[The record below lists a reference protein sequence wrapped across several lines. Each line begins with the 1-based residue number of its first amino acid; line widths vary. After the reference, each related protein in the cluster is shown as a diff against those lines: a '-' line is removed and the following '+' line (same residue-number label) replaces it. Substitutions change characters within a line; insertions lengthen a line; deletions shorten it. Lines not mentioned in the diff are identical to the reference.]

1 MRSGVIPFLT
11 RRLLLVPLMVFAVI
25 AMTYALTHHAPGDA
39 VRIIAGSRD
48 IDPERAALIREA
60 YGLEGNYL
68 ERFGNYVW
76 GLVSR
81 GDLGPSYFYRSPQ
94 RSVQELLGER
104 IGVSAQI
111 NVIVLLLTFGLGIPL
126 GIYAAL
132 KVGRWQDPAII
143 AFFKI
148 FDAIPSPILVVVLVY
163 FFVETLAPL
172 FNFFGANVPVVW
184 TPGDPASFIVPVL
197 ALTLPVWGGLARFVR
212 ASMLTTIQEDYVRT
226 ARAKGL
232 SERRIIY
239 GHEFRN
245 AMLPLATSVGFAI
258 VGIVGGAIIVE
269 TRYGVPGVGA
279 FIFESINQRDFN
291 VVLGFTI
298 LTAALLIVANALIDV
313 AYVFID
319 PRITYEERHT

>member
-1 MRSGVIPFLT
+1 M
-11 RRLLLVPLMVFAVI
+11 LVPLMVLAVI

-39 VRIIAGSRD
+39 VRIIAGSRE
-48 IDPERAALIREA
+48 IDPERADLIREA
-60 YGLEGNYL
+60 YGLKGNYF

-94 RSVQELLGER
+94 RSVQELLSER

-111 NVIVLLLTFGLGIPL
+111 NVIVLILSFGLGIPL
-126 GIYAAL
+126 GIMAAL
-132 KVGRWQDPAII
+132 KAGTWWDPATIG
-143 AFFKI
+143 FFKI
-148 FDAIPSPILVVVLVY
+148 FDAIPSPILVVVLVW
-163 FFVETLAPL
+163 FFVEALGP
-172 FNFFGANVPVVW
+172 FFRFLGFNVPVVW
-184 TPGDPASFIVPVL
+184 TPGDPASLIVPVL

-212 ASMLTTIQEDYVRT
+212 ASMLTTISEDYVRT

-232 SERRIIY
+232 SERRIIV

-245 AMLPLATSVGFAI
+245 AMLPLATNIGFSI
-258 VGIVGGAIIVE
+258 VAIVGGAIIVE

-319 PRITYEERHT
+319 PRITYEERHI

>member
-1 MRSGVIPFLT
+1 MRSGIIPFLT
-11 RRLLLVPLMVFAVI
+11 RRLLLVPIMVFAVM
-25 AMTYALTHHAPGDA
+25 AMSYAFTHHAPGDA

-48 IDPERAALIREA
+48 IDPDRAELIRDA
-60 YGLEGNYL
+60 YGLNGNYF

-76 GLVSR
+76 GIVSR

-104 IGVSAQI
+104 IGVSIQI
-111 NVIVLLLTFGLGIPL
+111 NVIVLFLTFGLGIPL

-132 KVGRWQDPAII
+132 KAGKWQDPAVI

-148 FDAIPSPILVVVLVY
+148 FDSIPSPIMVVVLVF
-163 FFVETLAPL
+163 FFVETLGPFFRL
-172 FNFFGANVPVVW
+172 FGFNVPVVW

-197 ALTLPVWGGLARFVR
+197 ALTLPVWGGMARFVR
-212 ASMLTTIQEDYVRT
+212 ASMLTTIHEDFVRT

-232 SERRIIY
+232 SERRIIIA
-239 GHEFRN
+239 HEFRN

-258 VGIVGGAIIVE
+258 IGIVGGSIIVE

-279 FIFESINQRDFN
+279 FIFQSINQRDFN

-298 LTAALLIVANALIDV
+298 LTATLLIIANALIDV

-319 PRITYEERHT
+319 PRITYAERHT

>member
-1 MRSGVIPFLT
+1 MRSGVLPFLV
-11 RRLLLVPLMVFAVI
+11 RRLMLVPVMVFLVM

-39 VRIIAGSRD
+39 VRIIAGARE
-48 IDPERAALIREA
+48 IEPERAELIRET
-60 YGLEGNYL
+60 YGLKGNYV

-104 IGVSAQI
+104 IEVSLQI

-132 KVGRWQDPAII
+132 RVGRWQDPAVI
-143 AFFKI
+143 AFFKV
-148 FDAIPSPILVVVLVY
+148 FDSIPSPIMVVVLVY
-163 FFVETLAPL
+163 FFVETLGPVL
-172 FNFFGANVPVVW
+172 RFFGFNVPVVW

-232 SERRIIY
+232 SERRIIW

-245 AMLPLATSVGFAI
+245 AMLPLATSIGFAI
-258 VGIVGGAIIVE
+258 IGIVGGSIIVE
-269 TRYGVPGVGA
+269 TRYAVPGVGQ
-279 FIFESINQRDFN
+279 FIFQSINQRDFN

-298 LTAALLIVANALIDV
+298 LTATLIIIANALIDV

-319 PRITYEERHT
+319 PRITYTERRT

>member
-11 RRLLLVPLMVFAVI
+11 RRLLLVPVMVFAVV

-39 VRIIAGSRD
+39 VRIIAGARD
-48 IDPERAALIREA
+48 IDPDRAQLIREA
-60 YGLEGNYL
+60 YGLEGNYF

-76 GLVSR
+76 GIVSR

-111 NVIVLLLTFGLGIPL
+111 NLIVLLLTFGLGIPL

-148 FDAIPSPILVVVLVY
+148 FDAIPSPILVVVLVF
-163 FFVETLAPL
+163 FFVETLAPVS
-172 FNFFGANVPVVW
+172 NFFGFNVPVVW

-197 ALTLPVWGGLARFVR
+197 SLTLPVWGGMARFVR
-212 ASMLTTIQEDYVRT
+212 ASMLTTTQEDYVRT

-232 SERRIIY
+232 SERRIVW

-245 AMLPLATSVGFAI
+245 AMLPLATTIGFAI
-258 VGIVGGAIIVE
+258 IGIVGGSIIVE
-269 TRYGVPGVGA
+269 TRYGVPGVGQ

-298 LTAALLIVANALIDV
+298 LTATLLIVANALIDV
-313 AYVFID
+313 LYVFID
-319 PRITYEERHT
+319 PRITYEERRV

>member
-1 MRSGVIPFLT
+1 MRSGVLPFLT
-11 RRLLLVPLMVFAVI
+11 RRLLLVPMMVFAVI

-39 VRIIAGSRD
+39 VRIIAGARE
-48 IDPERAALIREA
+48 IEPERAELIREA
-60 YGLEGNYL
+60 YGLKGNYF

-111 NVIVLLLTFGLGIPL
+111 NVIVLILTFGLGIPL

-132 KVGRWQDPAII
+132 RVGKWMDPATI

-148 FDAIPSPILVVVLVY
+148 FDAIPSPIMVVVLVY
-163 FFVETLAPL
+163 FFVETLGP
-172 FNFFGANVPVVW
+172 FFRFFGANVPVVW
-184 TPGDPASFIVPVL
+184 TPGDPMSFIVPVL
-197 ALTLPVWGGLARFVR
+197 SLTLPVLGGMARFVR
-212 ASMLTTIQEDYVRT
+212 ASMLTTIQEDFVRT

-232 SERRIIY
+232 SERRIIW

-245 AMLPLATSVGFAI
+245 AMLPLATTIGFSI
-258 VGIVGGAIIVE
+258 IGIVGGSIIVE
-269 TRYGVPGVGA
+269 TRYAVPGVGA

-298 LTAALLIVANALIDV
+298 LTATLLIIANALIDV

-319 PRITYEERHT
+319 PRITYEERHI

>member
-1 MRSGVIPFLT
+1 MRSGIVPFLT
-11 RRLLLVPLMVFAVI
+11 RRLLLVPVMVFAVM

-48 IDPERAALIREA
+48 IDPDRAELIRDA
-60 YGLEGNYL
+60 YGLNGSYP
-68 ERFGNYVW
+68 ERFANYVW

-111 NVIVLLLTFGLGIPL
+111 NVIVLFLTFGLGIPL

-132 KVGRWQDPAII
+132 KAGRWQDPAVI

-148 FDAIPSPILVVVLVY
+148 FDSIPSPIMVVVLVF
-163 FFVETLAPL
+163 FFVETLGP
-172 FNFFGANVPVVW
+172 FFGLFGFNVPVVW
-184 TPGDPASFIVPVL
+184 TPGDPASYIVPVL
-197 ALTLPVWGGLARFVR
+197 ALTLPVWGGMARFVR
-212 ASMLTTIQEDYVRT
+212 ASMLTTIHEDFVRT

-232 SERRIIY
+232 SERRIIIA
-239 GHEFRN
+239 HEFRN

-258 VGIVGGAIIVE
+258 IGIVGGSIIVE

-298 LTAALLIVANALIDV
+298 LTATLLIVANALIDV

-319 PRITYEERHT
+319 PRITYAERHT

>member
-1 MRSGVIPFLT
+1 MRSGVLPFLT
-11 RRLLLVPLMVFAVI
+11 RRLLLVPMMVFAVI

-39 VRIIAGSRD
+39 VRIIAGAREIEPD
-48 IDPERAALIREA
+48 RADLIREA
-60 YGLEGNYL
+60 YGLKGSYF

-111 NVIVLLLTFGLGIPL
+111 NVIVLILTFGLGIPL

-132 KVGRWQDPAII
+132 KVGKWQDPAII

-148 FDAIPSPILVVVLVY
+148 FDAIPSPIMVVVLVY
-163 FFVETLAPL
+163 FFVETLGP
-172 FNFFGANVPVVW
+172 FFRFLGFNVPVVW
-184 TPGDPASFIVPVL
+184 TPGDPASFVVPVL
-197 ALTLPVWGGLARFVR
+197 SLTLPVWGGMARFVR

-232 SERRIIY
+232 SERRIIF

-245 AMLPLATSVGFAI
+245 AMLPLATTIGFSI
-258 VGIVGGAIIVE
+258 IGIIGGSIIVE
-269 TRYGVPGVGA
+269 TRYAVPGVGA

-298 LTAALLIVANALIDV
+298 LTATLLIIANALIDV

-319 PRITYEERHT
+319 PRITYEERHI

>member
-1 MRSGVIPFLT
+1 MRSGVLPFLA
-11 RRLLLVPLMVFAVI
+11 RRLLLVPLMVFAVM

-39 VRIIAGSRD
+39 VRIIAGAREIEPD
-48 IDPERAALIREA
+48 RAEQIREA
-60 YGLEGNYL
+60 YGLKGNYF

-104 IGVSAQI
+104 IGVSLQI
-111 NVIVLLLTFGLGIPL
+111 NVIVLVLTFGLGIPL

-132 KVGRWQDPAII
+132 RVGQWQDPAVI
-143 AFFKI
+143 AFFKV
-148 FDAIPSPILVVVLVY
+148 FDSIPSPILVVVLVF
-163 FFVETLAPL
+163 FFVETLGP
-172 FNFFGANVPVVW
+172 FFRFLGFNVPVVW
-184 TPGDPASFIVPVL
+184 TPGDPASFVVPVL
-197 ALTLPVWGGLARFVR
+197 ALTLPVWGGIARFVR

-232 SERRIIY
+232 NEWRIIW

-245 AMLPLATSVGFAI
+245 AMLPLATSIGFAI
-258 VGIVGGAIIVE
+258 IGVVGGAIIVE
-269 TRYGVPGVGA
+269 TRYGVPGVGQ
-279 FIFESINQRDFN
+279 FIFQSINQRDFN

-298 LTAALLIVANALIDV
+298 LTATLIIVANALIDV

-319 PRITYEERHT
+319 PRITYTGRQI

>member
-1 MRSGVIPFLT
+1 MRSGVLPFLA
-11 RRLLLVPLMVFAVI
+11 RRILLVPLMVFAVI

-39 VRIIAGSRD
+39 VRIIAGARE
-48 IDPERAALIREA
+48 IEPERAELIREA
-60 YGLEGNYL
+60 YGLKGNYF

-111 NVIVLLLTFGLGIPL
+111 NGIVLLLTFGLGIPL

-132 KVGRWQDPAII
+132 RVGKWQDPAVI

-148 FDAIPSPILVVVLVY
+148 FDAIPSPIMVVVLVY
-163 FFVETLAPL
+163 FFVETLGP
-172 FNFFGANVPVVW
+172 FFRFLGFNVPVVW

-197 ALTLPVWGGLARFVR
+197 SLTLPVWGGMARFVR
-212 ASMLTTIQEDYVRT
+212 ASMLTTVQEDYVRT

-232 SERRIIY
+232 SERRIIW

-245 AMLPLATSVGFAI
+245 AMLPLATTIGFSI
-258 VGIVGGAIIVE
+258 IGVVGGSIIVE
-269 TRYGVPGVGA
+269 ARYAVPGVGA

-298 LTAALLIVANALIDV
+298 LTATLLIIANALIDV

-319 PRITYEERHT
+319 PRITFEERHI

>member
-1 MRSGVIPFLT
+1 MRSGVLPFLT

-39 VRIIAGSRD
+39 VRIIAGARE
-48 IDPERAALIREA
+48 IEPERADLIREA
-60 YGLEGNYL
+60 YGLKGSYF

-94 RSVQELLGER
+94 RTVQELLGER

-111 NVIVLLLTFGLGIPL
+111 NVIVLILTFGLGIPL

-132 KVGRWQDPAII
+132 KVGKWQDPAII

-148 FDAIPSPILVVVLVY
+148 FDAIPSPIMVVVLVY
-163 FFVETLAPL
+163 FFVETLGP
-172 FNFFGANVPVVW
+172 FFRFLGFNVPVVW

-197 ALTLPVWGGLARFVR
+197 SLTLPVWGGMARFVR
-212 ASMLTTIQEDYVRT
+212 ASMLTTVQEDYVRT

-232 SERRIIY
+232 SERRIIW

-245 AMLPLATSVGFAI
+245 AMLPLATTIGFSI
-258 VGIVGGAIIVE
+258 IGVIGGSIIVE
-269 TRYGVPGVGA
+269 TRYAVPGVGA

-298 LTAALLIVANALIDV
+298 LTATLLIIANALIDV

-319 PRITYEERHT
+319 PRITYEERHI

>member
-11 RRLLLVPLMVFAVI
+11 RRLMLVPLMVFAVI

-39 VRIIAGSRD
+39 VRIIAGSRE
-48 IDPERAALIREA
+48 IEPERADLIREA
-60 YGLEGNYL
+60 YGLKGSYF
-68 ERFGNYVW
+68 ERFGDYVW

-104 IGVSAQI
+104 IEVSAQI
-111 NVIVLLLTFGLGIPL
+111 NVIVLILTFGLGIPL

-132 KVGRWQDPAII
+132 HVGTWRDPAIVG
-143 AFFKI
+143 FFKI

-172 FNFFGANVPVVW
+172 FNVFGFNVPVVW
-184 TPGDPASFIVPVL
+184 TPGDPASLIVPVL
-197 ALTLPVWGGLARFVR
+197 SLTLPVWGGLARFVR

-232 SERRIIY
+232 SERRIIL

-258 VGIVGGAIIVE
+258 IGIVGGSIIVE
-269 TRYGVPGVGA
+269 ARYGVPGVGA

-298 LTAALLIVANALIDV
+298 LTATLLIIANALIDV

>member
-1 MRSGVIPFLT
+1 VRSGVIPFLT
-11 RRLLLVPLMVFAVI
+11 RRMLLVPVMVFAVI
-25 AMTYALTHHAPGDA
+25 ALTYAFTHHAPGDA
-39 VRIIAGSRD
+39 VRIIAGSRN
-48 IDPERAALIREA
+48 IEPERAELIREA
-60 YGLEGNYL
+60 YGLQGNYF

-76 GLVSR
+76 GIVSR

-94 RSVQELLGER
+94 RSVQELLAER
-104 IGVSAQI
+104 IGVSMQI
-111 NVIVLLLTFGLGIPL
+111 NVIVLVLTFGLGIPL

-132 KVGRWQDPAII
+132 RAGTWKDPALIG
-143 AFFKI
+143 FFKI
-148 FDAIPSPILVVVLVY
+148 FDAIPAPIMVVVLVF
-163 FFVETLAPL
+163 FFVETLGPFFRL
-172 FNFFGANVPVVW
+172 FGFNVPVVW

-197 ALTLPVWGGLARFVR
+197 SLTLPVWGGMARFVR

-232 SERRIIY
+232 SERRIII

-245 AMLPLATSVGFAI
+245 AMLPLATSIGFAI
-258 VGIVGGAIIVE
+258 IGIVGGSIIVE
-269 TRYGVPGVGA
+269 TRYGVPGVGQ

-319 PRITYEERHT
+319 PRISYEGRQV